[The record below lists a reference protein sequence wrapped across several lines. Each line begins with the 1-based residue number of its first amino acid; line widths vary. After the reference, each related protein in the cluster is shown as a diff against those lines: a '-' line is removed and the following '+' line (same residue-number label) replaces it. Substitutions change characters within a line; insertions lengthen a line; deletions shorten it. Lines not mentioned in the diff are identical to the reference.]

1 MSEKKFFA
9 SIEIRVK
16 YTHFSAA
23 LCGIYHG
30 NVKLMDCIANLN
42 ILVEPGVYPLS
53 VYNSP
58 KFKRDVLL
66 LDVPGHPF
74 IEIHPAD
81 YAHELK
87 GCFAPGSFEVS
98 PGRRNLSMVRA
109 FAESNSTAYLDEL
122 MAYVA
127 KHKVEY
133 VTVSQSEC
141 INVYFTGRA

>member
-1 MSEKKFFA
+1 MSVKKFFA

-42 ILVEPGVYPLS
+42 ILVGPGVYPLS
-53 VYNSP
+53 VYKSP
-58 KFKRDVLL
+58 KFNRDVLL
-66 LDVPGHPF
+66 LNVPGHSF

-81 YAHELK
+81 FAHELK

-98 PGRRNLSMVRA
+98 HGRRPFSMVKA

-122 MAYVA
+122 IAYVTG
-127 KHKVEY
+127 HQIEY
-133 VTVSQSEC
+133 ITISHSEC
-141 INVYFTGRA
+141 INVYLTGRA